1 MRYLLPLLGALLVL
15 IVACQAPVT
24 LEKPNVSWTVKD
36 EGATL
41 ELSWSAVTGATGY
54 KVYFDGNTTADST
67 LTATTIAIS
76 TPHKS
81 IKVEAYSGSEVA
93 DSSISTIATAGQTLT
108 VYAISD
114 PTHNDCS
121 FGFTSDGTAAAYDV
135 TNTANYPKI
144 DYIVE
149 DRTVPMSFWSPNEY
163 TPAYNQKIDG
173 SLAAGTDFDA
183 LLTAPTSG
191 TYTTKT
197 EFLQNS
203 VYALWMGTSTTWT
216 TSDHF
221 AKVKVETVSGTTV
234 TLKLSYQP
242 IGGLRW
248 LITE

>member
-15 IVACQAPVT
+15 IVACQTPVT

-41 ELSWSAVTGATGY
+41 GLSWYPVTGADGY
-54 KVYFDGNTTADST
+54 KVYYDGNTTADST
-67 LTATTIAIS
+67 FTATNIDIS

-81 IKVEAYSGSEVA
+81 VKIEAYNGSEVA
-93 DSSISTIATAGQTLT
+93 DSTISTAAEDASTIT

-121 FGFTSDGTAAAYDV
+121 FGFLTDGAAVAYDV
-135 TNTANYPKI
+135 TNSADYTKI
-144 DYIVE
+144 DYVLE
-149 DRTVPMSFWSPNEY
+149 DRTVPLSFWSPNEY
-163 TPAYNQKIDG
+163 TPQYNAKING

-183 LLTAPTSG
+183 VKTAPTSG

-197 EFLQNS
+197 ELTVNS
-203 VYALWMGTSTTWT
+203 VYALWMGTSTSWLAT
-216 TSDHF
+216 DHF
-221 AKVKVETVSGTTV
+221 AKAKVESVSGTTV
-234 TLKLSYQP
+234 TLKLAYQP

-248 LITE
+248 LINN